1 MNIISTIEKNNLMD
15 TLHIEKIISNQTELK
30 GLEFQFETL
39 KKNFKNQNIPCKGNL
54 NYHRIQNAISR
65 CKKRIEAEET
75 SSSQNLPNLKKIS
88 SPKNVVGLSKIIK
101 KENLQIAEKN
111 SSPLNVVELPKIL
124 INITDKDTLPITEKN
139 LIDVINK
146 ENLLII
152 QKNLTNIISKESL
165 LEIKKN
171 APGVRKVLTLAE
183 KELLLV
189 AKKSSAH
196 YRAYMQNRS
205 LTDPERS
212 AVWKTVDQP
221 PTVYDEDLLTLRKLY
236 PVVFSRFSE
245 EGEKPRQVFVFGED
259 EAAFRILKKYKL
271 LFPKRWPKSHETVS
285 IVRETELERAESE
298 LIFLTGLLKNS
309 PEMEKNTAFVEKIAF
324 LILHIS
330 KTKEYLA
337 SHPVPT
343 KPS

>member
-1 MNIISTIEKNNLMD
+1 MSKKINNIKDLEFEFD
-15 TLHIEKIISNQTELK
+15 TLKQKLRKEGISFRSNKEYRRLQLAIFRSKKKIAT
-30 GLEFQFETL
+30 
-39 KKNFKNQNIPCKGNL
+39 
-54 NYHRIQNAISR
+54 
-65 CKKRIEAEET
+65 EET
-75 SSSQNLPNLKKIS
+75 SSSKSLPIIQNNS
-88 SPKNVVGLSKIIK
+88 SPINVMELSEKIQSENLQKININLINTNKETLPITEKNLIDVIN
-101 KENLQIAEKN
+101 KENLQ
-111 SSPLNVVELPKIL
+111 KININL
-124 INITDKDTLPITEKN
+124 INTNKETLPITEKN

-221 PTVYDEDLLTLRKLY
+221 PTAYDEDLLALMKLY
-236 PVVFSRFSE
+236 PVVFSRFPN
-245 EGEKPRQVFVFGED
+245 EGEKPRQVFAFGED
-259 EAAFRILKKYKL
+259 EATFRCLDKYKL
-271 LFPKRWPKSHETVS
+271 FFPKRWPKSHETVS
-285 IVRETELERAESE
+285 IDRETELERAESE
-298 LIFLTGLLKNS
+298 LLFLKGLLKNS
-309 PEMEKNTAFVEKIAF
+309 PEMKKNTAFVEKIAF
-324 LILHIS
+324 LTLSIS
-330 KTKEYLA
+330 KTREYL
-337 SHPVPT
+337 SLHPVPT

>member
-1 MNIISTIEKNNLMD
+1 MSKKINNIKD
-15 TLHIEKIISNQTELK
+15 
-30 GLEFQFETL
+30 LEFEFETL
-39 KKNFKNQNIPCKGNL
+39 KQKLRKEGISCKNSKEYRKLQK
-54 NYHRIQNAISR
+54 AVSR
-65 CKKRIEAEET
+65 SKKKIAAEET
-75 SSSQNLPNLKKIS
+75 SSSKSLPIIQNNS
-88 SPKNVVGLSKIIK
+88 SPINVMELSEKIQS
-101 KENLQIAEKN
+101 ENLQ
-111 SSPLNVVELPKIL
+111 KININL
-124 INITDKDTLPITEKN
+124 INTNKETLPITEKN

-152 QKNLTNIISKESL
+152 LKNLTNIISKESL

-221 PTVYDEDLLTLRKLY
+221 PTAYDEDLLALMKLY
-236 PVVFSRFSE
+236 PVVFSRFPNE
-245 EGEKPRQVFVFGED
+245 REKPQQVFVFGED
-259 EAAFRILKKYKL
+259 EATFRCLDKYKL
-271 LFPKRWPKSHETVS
+271 FFPKRWPKSHETVS
-285 IVRETELERAESE
+285 IDRETELERAESE
-298 LIFLTGLLKNS
+298 LLFLKGLLKNS
-309 PEMEKNTAFVEKIAF
+309 PEMKKNTAFVEKIAF
-324 LILHIS
+324 LTLHIS
-330 KTKEYLA
+330 KTKEYL
-337 SHPVPT
+337 SLHPVPT